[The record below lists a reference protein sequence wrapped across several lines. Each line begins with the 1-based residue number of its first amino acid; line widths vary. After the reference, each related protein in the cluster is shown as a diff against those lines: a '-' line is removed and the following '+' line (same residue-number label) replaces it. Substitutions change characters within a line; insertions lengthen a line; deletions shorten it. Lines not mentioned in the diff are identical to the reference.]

1 VCPGTYPEQLTIPAS
16 RDAITLTST
25 QSRAATIKAPSTMAE
40 PGDII
45 RVDGATNL
53 TIKGFTIAGPLP
65 NALFCSTESRTGLF
79 VANNGSVTVDDNRFE
94 EIRAADP
101 ALRGCQNG
109 IAIRVGRQASSS
121 FGTATITNNEFA
133 TYQKGAIVVNNVHH
147 NDDNIDLITTNGA
160 VVRQNAA
167 QNSTFFDGL
176 FADSDTSGYQ
186 FIENVATGNQ
196 LLDCEDLSTAVGVP
210 PSPTRGRATPALVGA
225 AAALHA
231 AERAPAAGVAGA
243 PGRRV
248 TTFSP
253 SADLRGAGA

>member
-1 VCPGTYPEQLTIPAS
+1 G
-16 RDAITLTST
+16 
-25 QSRAATIKAPSTMAE
+25 
-40 PGDII
+40 
-45 RVDGATNL
+45 
-53 TIKGFTIAGPLP
+53 
-65 NALFCSTESRTGLF
+65 
-79 VANNGSVTVDDNRFE
+79 E
-94 EIRAADP
+94 EVGGGE
-101 ALRGCQNG
+101 RGVGGCENG
-109 IAIRVGRQASSS
+109 IGVRVGREASSS

-210 PSPTRGRATPALVGA
+210 PVANTWSSNAGTSRRRRCSARRRAGPSSRSRGR
-225 AAALHA
+225 
-231 AERAPAAGVAGA
+231 R